1 VVLVFEGGIWY
12 ALQLNRNSERIPR
25 GFCHAAVLCMPRGAS
40 TQRRPIMT
48 HETDHKSIEDL
59 VVSSTIQ
66 FDTLYRVLIDK
77 GIFTEAEFDEKLRE
91 VQNYYQDR
99 SGNMS

>member
-1 VVLVFEGGIWY
+1 
-12 ALQLNRNSERIPR
+12 
-25 GFCHAAVLCMPRGAS
+25 
-40 TQRRPIMT
+40 MT

-59 VVSSTIQ
+59 VVSNTIQ
-66 FDTLYRVLIDK
+66 FDTLYRILIDK
-77 GIFTEAEFDEKLRE
+77 GIFKEAEFHEKLKD